1 MKCRYCE
8 KVFSRVDSLNRH
20 INTIHSNSED
30 LKREPSV
37 SSVEIGD
44 TSTGTSVVDESE
56 GSTDPDEEME
66 EEEEKDAY
74 LPDELKG
81 WLFVVNTTLN
91 DMELVKVSDMFQ
103 DVNLYKDFA
112 RRLRKYTDNFISMA
126 QNIDDGDIYG
136 HLRKEEEQ
144 LHKKGYTKKEA
155 SVYPWENRSYLFKT
169 LLKDLGK
176 I

>member
-8 KVFSRVDSLNRH
+8 KVFSRIDSLNRH
-20 INTIHSNSED
+20 LNTIHADSQA
-30 LKREPSV
+30 LKKEPSV
-37 SSVEIGD
+37 SSDEIGD
-44 TSTGTSVVDESE
+44 TSTATSVVDESE

-66 EEEEKDAY
+66 EVEEDAY

-91 DMELVKVSDMFQ
+91 DMELDKVAALFQ

-126 QNIDDGDIYG
+126 QNIDDGDIYD
-136 HLRKEEEQ
+136 HLKKEEEQ
-144 LHKKGYTKKEA
+144 LLKKGYTKKEA
-155 SVYPWENRSYLFKT
+155 SIYPWENRSYLFKT